1 MSQTL
6 APRAGRR
13 RAILCVCGASAL
25 YVVAAAMVKA
35 IAGGMPTIEIAL
47 FRSLSASLLLFP
59 VLWRNG
65 GISALRT
72 HRPVGHVIRVIAGF
86 SSMVTL
92 YYGYVTLPLAT
103 VTALSFAMPLVLSVL
118 SVPLL
123 GERVGPL
130 RAAAI
135 VVGLAGV
142 LIMLRP
148 WQEFTG
154 NAAAL
159 PMVPVLVVLAGVLG
173 WAVSMISIR
182 QMGAQGERSVTIV
195 LWFSIGCTVLAAAL
209 SIPVWV
215 TPPVLTL
222 LWVVLIGAV
231 STVAQLVMT
240 EGYRAADSALLAPF
254 EYGAIIYTSVLG
266 AVIWGEI
273 PDVWSLLGI
282 AVLVGSGMVVWR
294 SA

>member
-35 IAGGMPTIEIAL
+35 IAGAMPSIEIAL
-47 FRSLSASLLLFP
+47 FRCLSAALLLLP
-59 VLWRNG
+59 LLWRHG

-72 HRPVGHVIRVIAGF
+72 SRPVGHVIRVIAGF

-92 YYGYVTLPLAT
+92 YYGYVTLPLAI

-123 GERVGPL
+123 GERVGKL

-195 LWFSIGCTVLAAAL
+195 LWFSIGCTALAAAF

-215 TPPVLTL
+215 TPPFLTL